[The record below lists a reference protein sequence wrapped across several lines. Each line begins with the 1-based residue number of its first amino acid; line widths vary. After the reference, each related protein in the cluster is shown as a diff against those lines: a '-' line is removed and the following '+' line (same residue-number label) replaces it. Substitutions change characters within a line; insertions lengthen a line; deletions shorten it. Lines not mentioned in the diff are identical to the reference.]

1 MSGSNNDYSYRISC
15 GYATVT
21 PVTLGEIASV
31 VGLRR
36 NSPKLRELFDD
47 VREGINGLHTCVHA
61 AHLLLKA
68 EHERIGAPFELVSY
82 TSVATVFWHAYAN
95 LDGAIEFIGEPKK
108 VARMLKN
115 AGSRSR
121 LASQLTG
128 NPGVHRFLYRASSGL
143 MGAALDRHALVGTD
157 FDPVSVI
164 DLEQIAR
171 RVMGQLGR
179 PLLTLRLKPARPAA
193 NDEDATLAA

>member
-1 MSGSNNDYSYRISC
+1 MERDDEDYSYRVSC

-21 PVTLGEIASV
+21 PATLDEIAGV
-31 VGLRR
+31 LRLRR
-36 NSPKLRELFDD
+36 NSRKLRELFDN
-47 VREGINGLHTCVHA
+47 VRGGIDGPHTCVHA

-68 EHERIGAPFELVSY
+68 EHDRIAAPFDLVAS

-95 LDGAIEFIGEPKK
+95 LDGAIEFIGEPRK
-108 VARMLKN
+108 VAGILKS
-115 AGSRSR
+115 ARSR
-121 LASQLTG
+121 ARLANQLTG

-143 MGAALDRHALVGTD
+143 MRTALDRQALVRTD

-171 RVMGQLGR
+171 RILDRLGR
-179 PLLTLRLKPARPAA
+179 PLLKLRMNPARPAA
-193 NDEDATLAA
+193 NNEEATLAA